1 MKAGKFID
9 ARAGAHG
16 LLFGGG
22 ISKVHSTLIIS
33 SLYQARKAIW
43 EKTIMAY
50 RDEIDDG
57 FDAVVFLEER

>member
-1 MKAGKFID
+1 MRG
-9 ARAGAHG
+9 RGPTG
-16 LLFGGG
+16 SCSGG
-22 ISKVHSTLIIS
+22 ISKVHSTLFIS